1 MIAEMRGRKNESAGR
16 TLGWVFFTALICSIS
31 IEIIR
36 GTPPLL
42 TSNILEIV
50 FIIAAGLSG
59 GIIYRLQSA
68 AIQRLKFMG
77 HHEN

>member
-16 TLGWVFFTALICSIS
+16 TLAWVFLAALISSII

-42 TSNILEIV
+42 TSNISEIV
-50 FIIAAGLSG
+50 FITTAGLYG
-59 GIIYRLQSA
+59 GIIYRLQLA
-68 AIQRLKFMG
+68 AIQRL
-77 HHEN
+77 